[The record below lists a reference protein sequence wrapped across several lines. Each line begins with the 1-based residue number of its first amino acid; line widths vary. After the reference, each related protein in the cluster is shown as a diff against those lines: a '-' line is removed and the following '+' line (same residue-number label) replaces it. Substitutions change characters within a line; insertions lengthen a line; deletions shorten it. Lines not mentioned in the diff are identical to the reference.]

1 MRCARV
7 RKRLAAYVDGQLR
20 PAERQ
25 GVEYHV
31 EACETCRAALA
42 GLVRLDLVLQET
54 SVPPV
59 PGGLA
64 AETLRQARLHGNRPW
79 PGRAHARSPR
89 RWWITVP
96 VPVRVAA
103 AAAMLGGLAVGTLI
117 GRDMWRPQAPSP
129 SLQASADPAA
139 VYFLDYLGDTPNG
152 SLADRYLKLAMV
164 ENGGSR

>member
-1 MRCARV
+1 MRCGHV
-7 RKRLAAYVDGQLR
+7 RKRLATYVDGQLS
-20 PAERQ
+20 PVERQ
-25 GVEYHV
+25 GVERHV
-31 EACETCRAALA
+31 QDCETCRAALA
-42 GLVRLDLVLQET
+42 RLVRLDSALKEVP
-54 SVPPV
+54 VPPIPV
-59 PGGLA
+59 NLA
-64 AETLRQARLHGNRPW
+64 GEILRQAHLRGNLPW
-79 PGRAHARSPR
+79 PGRAHERSSR
-89 RWWITVP
+89 RWWISVP

-117 GRDMWRPQAPSP
+117 GRDIWRPQTPSP